1 MVNRK
6 MCNQYKNN
14 NFYMIKDIVKL
25 EKNQMSGKYT

>member
-1 MVNRK
+1 
-6 MCNQYKNN
+6 MCNQYKKN